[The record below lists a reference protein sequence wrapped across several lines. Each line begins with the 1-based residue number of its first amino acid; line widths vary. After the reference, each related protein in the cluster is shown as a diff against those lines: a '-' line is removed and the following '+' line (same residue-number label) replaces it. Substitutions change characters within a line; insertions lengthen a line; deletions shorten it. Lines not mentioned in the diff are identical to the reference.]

1 MEKKYFTLKLLPKRP
16 DFMQTMTAEERGIM
30 MQHVAYWHQ
39 HVENGTM
46 LVMGPVLDPKGAY
59 GLGIIGVDSE
69 VEMLELIKH
78 DPGAT
83 INTYEYHPMM
93 AKVKN
98 E

>member
-1 MEKKYFTLKLLPKRP
+1 
-16 DFMQTMTAEERGIM
+16 
-30 MQHVAYWHQ
+30 
-39 HVENGTM
+39 
-46 LVMGPVLDPKGAY
+46 MGPVLDPKGAY
-59 GLGIIGVDSE
+59 GLGIIGVESE

-98 E
+98 EKVV